1 MSTSRPF
8 AYNTGASIPGTI
20 QVGSLAVGTPT
31 TGFTGSMEWWN
42 GADEDLGYVIALPVP
57 DDSQPA
63 PDGRTGSVAF
73 NRSTGL
79 TESSFVELTN
89 YLFGQSFTTGN
100 DASTWLTTNGYWNSW
115 YATTP
120 TPTPTLTSTPTPT
133 PTQTLTST
141 PTPTPTRT
149 LTSTPTPTLTPT
161 LTRTGTPTPTPTQT
175 PTKTGTPTPTRTLTP
190 TPTPT
195 LGMSNMIVAGSQGTN
210 VLGYS
215 TDNGI
220 TWNASPNGNTIFSV
234 VESVATNG
242 SMWLAGGLGINGYGF
257 GNILAYSTNGI
268 YWTPINNSILEN
280 NMDFIKTICWNGT
293 RWVVGGAGTKSIAYS
308 TDGFSW
314 TMSSNSN
321 SIMLDVRSISW
332 NGTRFVAGGHG
343 INSLAY
349 STDGITWTASSN
361 GNTLMETIEGVN
373 TNGTY
378 FVATGSYI
386 PYNNTIVTSTDGITW
401 TAAANNPLAGSGT
414 AVGYGIGLSPSR
426 WFIGGM
432 NGYRMGYKAVG
443 TNPNGT
449 WTNLPSGNSMFLTLV
464 NSFCWN
470 GTNLIAGGLSNK
482 IAYSTDGTGNVWTNS
497 SNGNSIF
504 NNAVNLACKPAPLM
518 IPAIS

>member
-1 MSTSRPF
+1 
-8 AYNTGASIPGTI
+8 
-20 QVGSLAVGTPT
+20 
-31 TGFTGSMEWWN
+31 MEWWN
-42 GADEDLGYVIALPVP
+42 GPDEDLGYVIALPVP

-63 PDGRTGSVAF
+63 PDGRTASVAF

-100 DASTWLTTNGYWNSW
+100 DASFWLTSNGYWNS
-115 YATTP
+115 YPYVAPTLTP
-120 TPTPTLTSTPTPT
+120 TPTLTATPTLTPTLTSTPTPT
-133 PTQTLTST
+133 LT
-141 PTPTPTRT
+141 R
-149 LTSTPTPTLTPT
+149 TPTLTPT
-161 LTRTGTPTPTPTQT
+161 LTPTRTGTP
-175 PTKTGTPTPTRTLTP
+175 TPTPTRTLTP
-190 TPTPT
+190 TPTLTNTPTLTRTLTPTPTLTNTPTLTTTPTLTPTAT
-195 LGMSNMIVAGSQGTN
+195 LGMTNMIVAGSQGTN

-220 TWNASPNGNTIFSV
+220 TWNASANGNSIFSV
-234 VESVATNG
+234 VEAVATNG
-242 SMWLAGGLGINGYGF
+242 SMWLAGGLGINGLRF

-280 NMDFIKTICWNGT
+280 NMNFITSICWNGT
-293 RWVVGGAGTKSIAYS
+293 RWVVGGAGTKTIAYS

-332 NGTRFVAGGHG
+332 NGTRFVAGGYG

-361 GNTLMETIEGVN
+361 GNSLMGTIESVK

-378 FVATGSYI
+378 FVACGPFI
-386 PYNNTIVTSTDGITW
+386 PYNNTIETSTDGITW
-401 TAAANNPLAGSGT
+401 TAAANNPLGGSGT
-414 AVGYGIGLSPSR
+414 ASGYDIGLSPSR

-432 NGYRMGYKAVG
+432 NGNRMGYKAVG

-449 WTNLPSGNSMFLTLV
+449 WTNLTSGNSMFSTKV

-470 GTNLIAGGLSNK
+470 GTYLIAGGLTNK
-482 IAYSTDGTGNVWTNS
+482 IAYSTDGTGDTWTNS
-497 SNGNSIF
+497 SNGNTIF
-504 NNAVNLACKPAPLM
+504 NNETNLACKPAPLM
-518 IPAIS
+518 IPAIT